1 MTFRP
6 KSSSNKEKKLSLIT
20 AFCAALL
27 IIISGI
33 VNRFGAL
40 YQISAIILG
49 VVSIE
54 FYLKY
59 VGSDYVYDADDDY
72 FKVYKITGKKSI
84 CVSSLDYEMSL
95 SHVVSKQEYEENKDK
110 FPKTNFN
117 VNLCKNLAPK
127 EYSLYFF
134 EFNGKKCMMKFEPDE
149 VFTEHLNNLISAAWE
164 KAENEEN
171 DDEY

>member
-1 MTFRP
+1 MTYRP
-6 KSSSNKEKKLSLIT
+6 KNNSNKEKLLSFIT
-20 AFCAALL
+20 ALAAVLL
-27 IIISGI
+27 IVLSGI
-33 VNRFGAL
+33 INKFGGL

-59 VGSDYVYDADDDY
+59 VGSDYIYDAADDY
-72 FKVYKITGKKSI
+72 FKVYKVTGKKSI

-95 SHVVSKQEYEENKDK
+95 SHVVTRQEYEENKDK
-110 FPKTNFN
+110 FPRTNFN

-127 EYSLYFF
+127 DYSLYFF

-149 VFTEHLNNLISAAWE
+149 VFTEYINNLISAAWE
-164 KAENEEN
+164 KAENE
-171 DDEY
+171 DDEEY

>member
-1 MTFRP
+1 MTFSP
-6 KSSSNKEKKLSLIT
+6 KPNGNKEKIISFLT
-20 AFCAALL
+20 AFSAILL
-27 IIISGI
+27 ILVSG
-33 VNRFGAL
+33 VTSRFGGL
-40 YQISAIILG
+40 YQISAIVLG

-59 VGSDYVYDADDDY
+59 VGSNYIYEAADDY

-95 SHVVSKQEYEENKDK
+95 SYVIDSSEYEKNSDK

-127 EYSLYFF
+127 KFCLYFF
-134 EFNGKKCMMKFEPDE
+134 EFNDKKCMMKFEPDE
-149 VFTEHLNNLISAAWE
+149 AFVSYINQKISLAWE
-164 KAENEEN
+164 TAENIEE
-171 DDEY
+171 EY